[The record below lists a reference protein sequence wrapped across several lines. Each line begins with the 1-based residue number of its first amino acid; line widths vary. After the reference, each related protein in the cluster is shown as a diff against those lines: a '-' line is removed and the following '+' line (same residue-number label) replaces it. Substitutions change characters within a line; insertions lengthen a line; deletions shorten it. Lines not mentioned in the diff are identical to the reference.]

1 MQLHLAL
8 NPHGFYNARMS
19 TVLHTLE
26 TTIAARKAATKE
38 SSYTAALLHKGA
50 DHIAKKLV
58 EEAAE
63 CAMASAKNDLAN
75 LTYEAADVLYHLLVL
90 LAAHN
95 VSLEGVL
102 MELQRREGVS
112 GLEEKNAR
120 KN

>member
-1 MQLHLAL
+1 
-8 NPHGFYNARMS
+8 MS

-26 TTIAARKAATKE
+26 ATITQRKTAPKE

-58 EEAAE
+58 EEAVE
-63 CAMASAKNDLAN
+63 CAVASAKNDVAN

-90 LAAHN
+90 LGAHDI
-95 VSLEGVL
+95 SLDAVL
-102 MELQRREGVS
+102 MELGRREGMS

-120 KN
+120 KE